1 MIPGL
6 VIVLAVAVVDWIA
19 VAKGWTKVEKVA
31 KPWTLAALLLL
42 FLFSMLEWNSPNLL
56 PMLFVA
62 IGLAFC
68 LAGDVFLL
76 LSERWFIAGLVAFL
90 LGHVCYIL
98 GLNIPL
104 PNVSPIWSF
113 GMAILIALIS
123 SRVLRPIITSVR
135 NQGKAKLGWAILI
148 YGMVISIMLLSALL
162 TLYNKE
168 WGTLAAGLVAAG
180 ASLFF
185 FSDVILAWNKFV
197 SPIKNGRVVNVILYH
212 LGQISLAVGVILQFT
227 G

>member
-1 MIPGL
+1 
-6 VIVLAVAVVDWIA
+6 
-19 VAKGWTKVEKVA
+19 
-31 KPWTLAALLLL
+31 
-42 FLFSMLEWNSPNLL
+42 
-56 PMLFVA
+56 
-62 IGLAFC
+62 
-68 LAGDVFLL
+68 
-76 LSERWFIAGLVAFL
+76 
-90 LGHVCYIL
+90 
-98 GLNIPL
+98 
-104 PNVSPIWSF
+104 
-113 GMAILIALIS
+113 
-123 SRVLRPIITSVR
+123 
-135 NQGKAKLGWAILI
+135 LI

>member
-6 VIVLAVAVVDWIA
+6 VIILAAAVVDWIA
-19 VAKGWTKVEKVA
+19 VAKGWRKVEVIT
-31 KPWTLAALLLL
+31 KPLTLAALLVMFLL
-42 FLFSMLEWNSPNLL
+42 SMLEYNGANIF

-68 LAGDVFLL
+68 LAGDVFLML
-76 LSERWFIAGLVAFL
+76 AERWFMAGLIAFL
-90 LGHVCYIL
+90 MGHIGYIL

-113 GMAILIALIS
+113 GLAILIALIS
-123 SRVLRPIITSVR
+123 SRVLRPIITAVR
-135 NQGKAKLGWAILI
+135 NQGKVRLSWAILI

-162 TLYNKE
+162 TLYTKTWE
-168 WGTLAAGLVAAG
+168 TLPAGLVAGG

-197 SPIKNGRVVNVILYH
+197 TPIKYGRVINMILYH

>member
-98 GLNIPL
+98 DSLDLFAGAATDH
-104 PNVSPIWSF
+104 NVCAQPGESKT
-113 GMAILIALIS
+113 GMGYLDLRDGDQHHAA
-123 SRVLRPIITSVR
+123 LRP
-135 NQGKAKLGWAILI
+135 AD
-148 YGMVISIMLLSALL
+148 
-162 TLYNKE
+162 TL
-168 WGTLAAGLVAAG
+168 
-180 ASLFF
+180 
-185 FSDVILAWNKFV
+185 
-197 SPIKNGRVVNVILYH
+197 
-212 LGQISLAVGVILQFT
+212 Q
-227 G
+227 